1 MSKHTTSQPTS
12 SHREHDQTRPAG
24 VAQSVERV
32 ALIISIQ
39 CVKMVVKNF
48 FPGVVKPGL
57 GEQGRLTTDGLS
69 DFITFMLS
77 AITSSDHMP
86 WLQILVMGVR
96 DG

>member
-1 MSKHTTSQPTS
+1 
-12 SHREHDQTRPAG
+12 
-24 VAQSVERV
+24 
-32 ALIISIQ
+32 
-39 CVKMVVKNF
+39 MVVKNF